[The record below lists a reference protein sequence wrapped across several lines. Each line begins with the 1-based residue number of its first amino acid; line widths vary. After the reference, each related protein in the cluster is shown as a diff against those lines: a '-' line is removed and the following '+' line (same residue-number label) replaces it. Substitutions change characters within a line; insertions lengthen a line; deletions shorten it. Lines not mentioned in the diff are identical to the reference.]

1 MSATTAR
8 TRPRP
13 GGAPGTR
20 AGAPPRT
27 GTVAR
32 FLARRSLRLHRKAWA
47 AVFAAL
53 VFTSL
58 LLGSFALTT
67 VSAAI
72 GHARVERY
80 AATAAVVAGDQ
91 STRYTAKPPG
101 SEPRTETA
109 ALTER
114 VRVPRTA
121 LPRLAAVPGVRAA
134 IGDDVIPVTLTGRGG
149 TVVPGPDSDAGNSP
163 VLGHGWAAAALAP
176 FTLRTGHAPATD
188 RQIVLDGDLAARSGA
203 RVGDKVTVQTLGTP
217 AAYEV
222 SGIAAPTAQDGKS
235 GLGHQGTVFFSD
247 RQARQLAG
255 HPDTTDAI
263 GVLAGPGVDPD
274 RLYTGLRRALD
285 GGAPAKD
292 AAAADRYQ
300 EDSGALRV
308 LTGDGRGDPE
318 FLAVA
323 PSRTSLLGLMGSVS
337 GIVLM
342 IAGLVVAST
351 VAQAVHQRSREM
363 ALLRA
368 VGATPQQL
376 RATVSREITVVALAA
391 ALVGALASAPVFLTL
406 VSMLRS
412 RGAVPTGLDLPSPL
426 WLFAAP
432 LVTAALTVVAARGVA
447 ALSCRRIGKV
457 RPAEAMG
464 EAQREPARPARGRTV
479 TGVVLLALGLAAA
492 ATAALQYG
500 QLAAM
505 AASSATLALV
515 IACALLGPWIA
526 RGATRLLGAPARRLG
541 GPGGY
546 LAAAAARANARRLG
560 AAITP
565 IALVVAF
572 IGVQLSA
579 GATIDRLGAE
589 QAGQAMRAQLA
600 VTTDGAGL
608 PEAAV
613 DRARQVPGVAAA
625 TGVLHSTVVLAAKEL
640 GDPKLDR
647 LPVLGVRPAAL
658 PATLDPA
665 VTAGDLKNLGKGTV
679 AVGSDRARSLDL
691 AIGSTV
697 TVRYGDGAAVPL
709 KVAAIYQR
717 SLALGDFLFAPQ
729 ELAPHLAA
737 PLNSRIL
744 LSLEPGA
751 DPGSVRKEL
760 TERLASA
767 AVATTV
773 VTGPQSEHLQ
783 AEDRGLG
790 QVITMLAVGVIGGFT
805 VIAVLSTLTL
815 IMVGRRQELVLLRLV
830 GASRRQI
837 RRMLRTEAAMVI
849 TVGVVVG
856 GLAAAIPLTALSFS
870 LTGSLPYLPPGQAAL
885 IVGTAVLTAAAG
897 YLLPAR
903 SVLRSRHPAGPGGR

>member
-1 MSATTAR
+1 MTTP

-13 GGAPGTR
+13 GGAP
-20 AGAPPRT
+20 PRT
-27 GTVAR
+27 GTAARGGGTAR

-91 STRYTAKPPG
+91 STRYTAKPAG
-101 SEPRTETA
+101 SQPRTETA

-149 TVVPGPDSDAGNSP
+149 TAVPGPVSDAGDSP

-188 RQIVLDGDLAARSGA
+188 RQIVLDGDLAARSGV
-203 RVGDKVTVQTLGTP
+203 RVGDEVTVQTLGTP

-222 SGIAAPTAQDGKS
+222 SGIAAPTGRDGKS

-263 GVLAGPGVDPD
+263 GVLADPGVDAD

-285 GGAPAKD
+285 GGAPVKD

-323 PSRTSLLGLMGSVS
+323 PSRTSLLMLMGSVS

-368 VGATPQQL
+368 VGATPRQL

-391 ALVGALASAPVFLTL
+391 ALVGAVVSAPVFLTL

-412 RGAVPTGLDLPSPL
+412 RGAVPTGLELPSPL
-426 WLFAAP
+426 WLFAVP
-432 LVTAALTVVAARGVA
+432 LVTAALTVLAARGVA
-447 ALSCRRIGKV
+447 ALSCRRIAKV

-492 ATAALQYG
+492 AMAALQFG
-500 QLAAM
+500 ELAAM

-589 QAGQAMRAQLA
+589 QAGQAMRARLA

-613 DRARQVPGVAAA
+613 DRARQTPGVASA
-625 TGVLHSTVVLAAKEL
+625 TGVLHSTVVLASQEFD
-640 GDPKLDR
+640 GQPKLDR

-665 VTAGDLKNLGKGTV
+665 VTSGDLKNLGKGTV

-697 TVRYGDGAAVPL
+697 TIRYGDGAAVPL

-717 SLALGDFLFAPQ
+717 SLALGDFLFASQ

-744 LSLEPGA
+744 LGLEPGA
-751 DPGSVRKEL
+751 DPGSVRKAL

-767 AVATTV
+767 PVSTTV
-773 VTGPQSEHLQ
+773 VTGPRSEHLQ

-805 VIAVLSTLTL
+805 AIAVLSTLTL